1 MLFRSF
7 YNPLIRNNKM
17 NSDKIENTVKDT
29 NTNKAGDN
37 TTMVCPNCGGT
48 MRRQNKMWICESCD
62 HEMPVKVD
70 Y

>member
-1 MLFRSF
+1 
-7 YNPLIRNNKM
+7 M